1 MRRLERA
8 SFVAGLLLLAWFIYR
23 IGPERVGR
31 NLAEMGWGFLLVFA
45 LQAVPIFLG
54 ALSWRLV
61 VAGNG
66 APTLPALAR
75 MLVAG
80 EAVNAVSP
88 VALVGGELVRISL
101 LSRRIPAEEA
111 VPSVALAAMAQC
123 CAQILFVLSGLPFAG
138 HAGSKRIRFER
149 ASRPCSA
156 ALVVVLA
163 GLLFLAVSPAAHAWI
178 ERRLARSARLR
189 RISLRIPPAWRE
201 AIPRSLRALRE
212 HPGRFALSVGASLLV
227 WQMGALETLLILR
240 FLHVPVGFARAYA
253 IEVLAVAIEGALFFV
268 PAKMG
273 TQEGGKILIFVAA
286 GLDPAKGLALGLV
299 RRIREL
305 AWAGVGLGLLGGAER
320 GRNAASP
327 TEVLTAQSARLT

>member
-8 SFVAGLLLLAWFIYR
+8 SFVAGLLLLAWFVHR
-23 IGPERVGR
+23 IGPERVGQ
-31 NLAEMGWGFLLVFA
+31 NLGEMGWGFLLVFA
-45 LQAVPIFLG
+45 LQVLPIFFG

-61 VAGNG
+61 LADTG

-101 LSRRIPAEEA
+101 LSRRIPPEDA

-123 CAQILFVLSGLPFAG
+123 CAQILFVLSGLPFAVTLVRSG
-138 HAGSKRIRFER
+138 PLRTGFA
-149 ASRPCSA
+149 ALSA
-156 ALVVVLA
+156 ALAAVLA
-163 GLLFLAVSPAAHAWI
+163 GLLFLAICRGAHDWI
-178 ERRLARSARLR
+178 ARRIARSARLR
-189 RISLRIPPAWRE
+189 RLSMRVPPAWRD
-201 AIPRSLRALRE
+201 AIPRSLRALRA
-212 HPGRFALSVGASLLV
+212 HPGRFGLSVGASLLV
-227 WQMGALETLLILR
+227 WQMGAVETLLILR
-240 FLHVPVGFARAYA
+240 FLRVPVGFARAYA
-253 IEVLAVAIEGALFFV
+253 IEVLAVTIEGALFFV

-273 TQEGGKILIFVAA
+273 TQEGGKILIFLAA

-305 AWAGVGLGLLGGAER
+305 AWAGVGLGLLGGA
-320 GRNAASP
+320 GRRRSAASP
-327 TEVLTAQSARLT
+327 TEGLTAQSARLT